1 MGLINFLKGV
11 DIDKQRKQ
19 LFIDPFDKGS
29 KTTVY
34 NIGRNGSAT
43 ILKVED
49 PKNVMLEKG
58 TKTYTANGI
67 TYDIPTLEKKLGDTV
82 DHFTFFVF
90 DDTTIRDPDKTFI
103 IANNSQ
109 LLHCK
114 TYLIGPGFIYMPIT
128 QIDKV
133 HLGLSTK
140 QIHFTISPLGSWGKV
155 SKLEIEL
162 QILLLRILYG
172 GLEILFVLI
181 MVALYYMVVNFI
193 CLLDFIL
200 MVEVNM
206 L

>member
-1 MGLINFLKGV
+1 
-11 DIDKQRKQ
+11 
-19 LFIDPFDKGS
+19 
-29 KTTVY
+29 
-34 NIGRNGSAT
+34 
-43 ILKVED
+43 
-49 PKNVMLEKG
+49 
-58 TKTYTANGI
+58 
-67 TYDIPTLEKKLGDTV
+67 
-82 DHFTFFVF
+82 
-90 DDTTIRDPDKTFI
+90 
-103 IANNSQ
+103 
-109 LLHCK
+109 
-114 TYLIGPGFIYMPIT
+114 MPIT

-140 QIHFTISPLGSWGKV
+140 QIHFTISPLNNFGRI
-155 SKLEIEL
+155 SKLEIELEKKLLL

>member
-1 MGLINFLKGV
+1 MILLI
-11 DIDKQRKQ
+11 
-19 LFIDPFDKGS
+19 
-29 KTTVY
+29 
-34 NIGRNGSAT
+34 
-43 ILKVED
+43 IL
-49 PKNVMLEKG
+49 L
-58 TKTYTANGI
+58 
-67 TYDIPTLEKKLGDTV
+67 
-82 DHFTFFVF
+82 FFVF

-140 QIHFTISPLGSWGKV
+140 QIHFTISPLGNWGKV
-155 SKLEIEL
+155 SKLEIELEKKLLL

-181 MVALYYMVVNFI
+181 MVALYYIVVNFI